1 MRVGDVGVTGG
12 DDRKRSLRFTL
23 ATDIVLLQ
31 EVGLRKP
38 WASPHGTIRD
48 TWEQIAAAVTAT
60 INNARDESEAARVDH
75 GACKRRYDVL
85 MEAFAKDELKSM
97 RAKGSPDLYVRR
109 EELLTELSMQVR
121 HVMLGSGSST
131 NGGARTQMITK
142 LMHTVCGDDI
152 CAALAAP
159 RPEAQ
164 GEEASERRRGR
175 SGCAVDLVVDFR
187 VPTASPRCRADAC
200 DCVCCI
206 GSQARS
212 P

>member
-1 MRVGDVGVTGG
+1 MRVSDVGATGG

-31 EVGLRKP
+31 EVGQRKP

-121 HVMLGSGSST
+121 DVMLCS
-131 NGGARTQMITK
+131 
-142 LMHTVCGDDI
+142 CG
-152 CAALAAP
+152 
-159 RPEAQ
+159 
-164 GEEASERRRGR
+164 
-175 SGCAVDLVVDFR
+175 
-187 VPTASPRCRADAC
+187 
-200 DCVCCI
+200 
-206 GSQARS
+206 
-212 P
+212 